1 MQTAVS
7 KYVFHE
13 EYGEGEIIN
22 GMREL
27 DQEGNILSVDVM
39 FEHGIVREVPS
50 EELIQLEEGRG
61 RPKGSLNVKGRKNE
75 PFVKKARAMPKPKD
89 PDEDEDE
96 KDAYPEAS
104 SDGKHVINALG
115 GILDRD
121 APTGKVSGHTITK
134 KKAKELHTH
143 LLGIEKPEERAMQSA
158 QVHSGTH
165 PMMKEDVVTEQK
177 EPPMSVDTAATRFR
191 SVEEAVRNIIKTNN
205 DVRKTAKEEEFKSN
219 NPHMF

>member
-1 MQTAVS
+1 
-7 KYVFHE
+7 
-13 EYGEGEIIN
+13 
-22 GMREL
+22 
-27 DQEGNILSVDVM
+27 
-39 FEHGIVREVPS
+39 
-50 EELIQLEEGRG
+50 
-61 RPKGSLNVKGRKNE
+61 
-75 PFVKKARAMPKPKD
+75 MPKPKN

-96 KDAYPEAS
+96 KDVYPEAS

-165 PMMKEDVVTEQK
+165 PMMKEDVEEVEVL
-177 EPPMSVDTAATRFR
+177 PPMSEYAKANRFI
-191 SVEEAVRNIIKTNN
+191 SVENAALDIMKNNRNL
-205 DVRKTAKEEEFKSN
+205 RQEAKEEEFKSN
-219 NPHMF
+219 NPDIFKKNNRKN